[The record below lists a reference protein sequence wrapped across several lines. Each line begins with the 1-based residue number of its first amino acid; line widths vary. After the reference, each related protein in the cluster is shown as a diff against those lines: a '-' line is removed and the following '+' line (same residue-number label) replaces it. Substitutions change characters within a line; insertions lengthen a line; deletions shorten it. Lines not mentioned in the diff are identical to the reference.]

1 MSETQPTARRRR
13 VSMVVLTA
21 LLLVLGA
28 VLFREAWDYHEA
40 RRLEAIVAGIRV
52 KGEPVTSF
60 DIARTQAG
68 SGEVWR
74 EEGNEAAR
82 YYAAAAA
89 LVRSP
94 TPANGGYRTFDVC
107 RPDRVDK
114 DSRPLDEQVAA
125 LRRYVATHSDAI
137 GLLHVATALPFRH
150 FSPGTEYSY
159 RTAQMMSLGRLS
171 SARTCAH
178 IADGDSVGAA
188 DAAIATVRLLREPNS
203 ARWQRDR
210 IVADVVAVLERS
222 RPTEAALG
230 RLQDALREATVDDD
244 VERGL
249 LRDRVDLLATID
261 RHFGGARW
269 SAPRGAG
276 PFQSAFND
284 YAFRPWNRRGMIG
297 LLRTLNAM
305 IDAGR
310 QPWPAK
316 LAAIEAV
323 GEEELLPGWATSE
336 RIGAGVMLSEYRSRA
351 RGEARWRVTTDAAML
366 AVALVRY
373 RAARG
378 TLPATLADLTPT
390 YLKEKPLDLLTGQD
404 MRYVRQPDGF
414 VVYSVGPDG
423 KDDGGQVRGERSSNP
438 RDRRPEDPKDWG
450 VRVRLDVPP
459 L

>member
-1 MSETQPTARRRR
+1 MTETQPTARRRR
-13 VSMVVLTA
+13 VSIAVLA
-21 LLLVLGA
+21 LLVLVLA
-28 VLFREAWDYHEA
+28 AILFREAWDYHES
-40 RRLEAIVAGIRV
+40 RRLEAIVAGIRDR
-52 KGEPVTSF
+52 GEPVTSF

-94 TPANGGYRTFDVC
+94 TPDDGGYRTFDVC

-210 IVADVVAVLERS
+210 IVDDVVAVLERS
-222 RPTEAALG
+222 RPSEAALA
-230 RLQDALREATVDDD
+230 RLQEALREATVEDD

-249 LRDRVDLLATID
+249 LRDRVDLVATIE

-269 SAPRGAG
+269 IAPRGAG

-284 YAFRPWNRRGMIG
+284 YVFRPWNRRGMIG

-305 IDAGR
+305 IDAAR

-323 GEEELLPGWATSE
+323 GEEELLPGWATSQ
-336 RIGAGVMLSEYRSRA
+336 RIGAAVMLSEYKSRA
-351 RGEARWRVTTDAAML
+351 RGEARWRVTTHSAMV

-373 RAARG
+373 RAVTR
-378 TLPATLADLTPT
+378 TLPATLADLSPA
-390 YLKEKPLDLLTGQD
+390 YLNVKPSDLLTGQD
-404 MRYVRQPDGF
+404 LRYVRQPDGF
-414 VVYSVGPDG
+414 AVYGVGADG
-423 KDDGGQVRGERSSNP
+423 KDDGGQITGERPSFRN
-438 RDRRPEDPKDWG
+438 RRPEDPKDWG
-450 VRVRLDVPP
+450 VRVRLDAPP